1 MDTENT
7 LPGRQ
12 LEQHADIYTGSYLAQ
27 GCLKQALLMQ
37 DQHNIIHIE
46 QYLTQQVT
54 CKCYSIWLSKP
65 EFGFWQNMSQC
76 VTKDGIFHMGYFQLL
91 ESEGLVFLFQRE
103 MKIEGD
109 RKSSTATAS
118 HAVNYYPINSIIHYF
133 S

>member
-1 MDTENT
+1 
-7 LPGRQ
+7 
-12 LEQHADIYTGSYLAQ
+12 
-27 GCLKQALLMQ
+27 
-37 DQHNIIHIE
+37 
-46 QYLTQQVT
+46 
-54 CKCYSIWLSKP
+54 
-65 EFGFWQNMSQC
+65 MSQC

-118 HAVNYYPINSIIHYF
+118 HTVNYYPINSIIHYF